1 MWREERINSMKKK
14 LFMLVMCLCVLALAG
29 GCSKK
34 NNTSEDKVDENTQNT
49 EGTEDT
55 DKTTEETGSEMI
67 KVVKEAYEV
76 NDYVTLGQYKGIEYS
91 ISKLEVTDAD
101 VDKAIEDELNAAA
114 AEQEVTDR
122 NVVQNGDIVNIDYQG
137 LKDGVAF
144 EGGTAQGY
152 DLEIGSGTFIPG
164 FEEGLIGAKVGEQ
177 VDVNVSF
184 PEDYQQS
191 PELAG
196 QPVVFKVTINSIKTL
211 VVPELTEEYV
221 KENLGFASIAEY
233 KKDVREGLQAENEE
247 AMEDEKIKKVLGKVI
262 DNAEIKSYP
271 QTLLDYYSADFKN
284 YYIQYASYFGM
295 DFATFLSSSGIT
307 EEQLDQE
314 ALKYAEPMAEQE
326 LVLNAI
332 IKAENL
338 KLSDEEF
345 QEGVEKL
352 TEDYGYST
360 KEEFLAVAEE
370 ERVRETLL
378 WQKAVEFILDAAI
391 EL

>member
-1 MWREERINSMKKK
+1 MKKK
-14 LFMLVMCLCVLALAG
+14 LLMLAMCFSVLALAG

-34 NNTSEDKVDENTQNT
+34 DDTTLDNVTENTQD
-49 EGTEDT
+49 TEDT
-55 DKTTEETGSEMI
+55 KNTDEAAEETESEII

-76 NDYVTLGQYKGIEYS
+76 SDYITLGQYKGIEYT
-91 ISKLEVTDAD
+91 ITKLEATDAD
-101 VDKAIEDELNAAA
+101 VEKAIQEELEADATK
-114 AEQEVTDR
+114 QEVTDR
-122 NVVQNGDIVNIDYQG
+122 NIVQNGDIVNIDYEG

-144 EGGTAQGY
+144 DGGTAQGY
-152 DLEIGSGTFIPG
+152 DLEIGSNTFIPG

-184 PEDYQQS
+184 PEDYSNS

-196 QPVVFKVTINSIKTL
+196 QPVVFKVKVNSIKKL

-221 KENLGFASIAEY
+221 KDNLGFDSIADY
-233 KKDVREGLQAENEE
+233 KKDIRERLLAENEE
-247 AMEDEKIKKVLGKVI
+247 IMEDEKLKNVLEKVM

-271 QTLLDYYSADFKN
+271 QNLLDYYTADFKN
-284 YYIQYASYFGM
+284 YYIQYAAYLGM
-295 DFATFLSSSGIT
+295 DYATFLSSSGIT
-307 EEQLDQE
+307 EEQLNQE
-314 ALKYAEPMAEQE
+314 ALSYAEAMAEQE

-338 KLSDEEF
+338 ELTDAEY
-345 QEGVEKL
+345 QEGIKKL
-352 TEDYGYST
+352 TEDYGYET
-360 KEEFLAVAEE
+360 TEEFLAIAEE

-378 WQKAVEFILDAAI
+378 WQKVVEFILDAAI

>member
-1 MWREERINSMKKK
+1 MKKK

-114 AEQEVTDR
+114 TEQEVTDR